1 VHSSYLQLG
10 RLYIPIFGIFA
21 ALGLMSALAL
31 SQRTARFAGVDPDAV
46 WNAQMTAVISA
57 FVISRL
63 LLIAFNL
70 HSFLEYPLLM
80 ISLPSLTSA
89 GVLLTSLF
97 MLFYL
102 RWRRLALL
110 AFLDAVAPC
119 ATLLWAFVNLGR
131 IAQGTRDGMP
141 THLPWGIRDAQLGR
155 VHPVE
160 TYTVVVAAALC
171 IWLYLLLKQ
180 NGSRTGRTFAFA
192 LVFVSVAI
200 FFLDFFRLP
209 SDLLA
214 HSWLDPAQI
223 IAVAMVFAGG
233 VLLLRAPAP
242 SQTAPSNERA
252 NAV

>member
-1 VHSSYLQLG
+1 
-10 RLYIPIFGIFA
+10 
-21 ALGLMSALAL
+21 MSALAF
-31 SQRTARFAGVDPDAV
+31 SQRSARYARLDPEAV
-46 WNAQMTAVISA
+46 WNALMTAVISA

-70 HSFLEYPLLM
+70 HSFVEYPLLLM
-80 ISLPSLTSA
+80 SLPSLTST

-97 MLFYL
+97 MLLYL
-102 RWRRLALL
+102 RWRRLPLP

-119 ATLLWAFVNLGR
+119 AALLWAFLNLGR

-141 THLPWGIRDAQLGR
+141 THLPWGVGDSQLGR

-160 TYTVVVAAALC
+160 MYTVVAAAALC
-171 IWLYLLLKQ
+171 LWLYRFLKQ
-180 NGSRTGRTFAFA
+180 NGSQAGRTFASG
-192 LVFVSVAI
+192 LVFAGISI

-214 HSWLDPAQI
+214 NSWLDPAQI
-223 IAVAMVFAGG
+223 IAVVMVFAGG
-233 VLLLRAPAP
+233 ALLLRAPAP
-242 SQTAPSNERA
+242 SHAARSNERA